1 MHFGNLGYE
10 PRVTD
15 FVCNPRAIYS
25 DPTYTDRI
33 PIPPDPNESDKSTMS
48 GNNRSELLTVEEMGR
63 ADALA
68 VEYGVPSLDLME
80 AAGASVAAEIRSRWP
95 VQPVVILCGP
105 GNNGGDGFVIARYL
119 KIAGWPVRLAL
130 LGEASNL
137 KGDAVVNAKR
147 WGGDVEPLSPGVLN
161 GAGIVVDAIFGAGLT
176 REIAGVVLETVEAI
190 NADGMT
196 CVAVDVPSGIDGNTG
211 AKLGDAPR
219 CALTVTFFRKKPGH
233 LLLPGRILAG
243 ETVVADIGIPT
254 AVLSAIIPLAA
265 ENHPDNWITE
275 FPVPMLDGHKYRR
288 GHAVICGGTE
298 MTGAA
303 RLAARAAR
311 RAGAGMLSII
321 APKEAVPIYA
331 VDDPG
336 NIVVTLNQPYDL
348 GAMLQDKRRNAV
360 LVGPGSGLTEET
372 RNKSIEALRSK
383 LPTVLDADA
392 LTIFADDP
400 GQLFSWIK
408 GPCVL
413 TPHEGEFDRLFPGD
427 EDKLS
432 RTRAAAK
439 LSGAVVLFKGADTVV
454 AHPDGRAAIN
464 VNAPPELA
472 TAGAGD
478 VLAGIIL
485 GLLAQ
490 GMPAF
495 EAALAGAWLHG
506 AAAQEFGPGL
516 IAEDIPDNL
525 PKVLRLL
532 R

>member
-1 MHFGNLGYE
+1 MN
-10 PRVTD
+10 
-15 FVCNPRAIYS
+15 
-25 DPTYTDRI
+25 
-33 PIPPDPNESDKSTMS
+33 
-48 GNNRSELLTVEEMGR
+48 GNNVWGLLTVEEMGR

-68 VEYGVPSLDLME
+68 VEHGVPSLDLME
-80 AAGASVAAEIRSRWP
+80 AAGASVAAEIRRRWP
-95 VQPVVILCGP
+95 VQPVVVLCGP

-119 KIAGWPVRLAL
+119 KTAGWPVRLAL
-130 LGEASNL
+130 LGETSNL
-137 KGDAVVNAKR
+137 KGDAAANAKR
-147 WGGDVEPLSPGVLN
+147 WDGGVEPLSTMVLD
-161 GAGIVVDAIFGAGLT
+161 GAGLVVDAIFGAGLT
-176 REIAGVVLETVEAI
+176 RALDGAALEVVNANNAG
-190 NADGMT
+190 NMT
-196 CVAVDVPSGIDGNTG
+196 CVGVDIPSGIDGNSG
-211 AKLGDAPR
+211 AVLGAAPC

-233 LLLPGRILAG
+233 LLLPGRVYAG
-243 ETVVADIGIPT
+243 ETVVSDIGIP
-254 AVLSAIIPLAA
+254 AEVLGDINPNTV
-265 ENHPDNWITE
+265 ENHPQNWIAE
-275 FPVPMLDGHKYRR
+275 FPVPTLEGHKYRR
-288 GHAVICGGTE
+288 GHAVICGGAE

-311 RAGAGMLSII
+311 RAGAGMLTII
-321 APKEAVPIYA
+321 APKAAVPIYA

-336 NIVVTLNQPYDL
+336 NIIVSLDQPHDL
-348 GAMLQDKRRNAV
+348 AAMLLDKRRNAV
-360 LVGPGSGLTEET
+360 LVGPGSGLNEET
-372 RNKSIEALRSK
+372 RNKAIEALRSK

-392 LTIFADDP
+392 LTVFADDP

-413 TPHEGEFDRLFPGD
+413 TPHEGEFDRLFPGGG
-427 EDKLS
+427 DKLS
-432 RTRAAAK
+432 RARTAAK
-439 LSGAVVLFKGADTVV
+439 RSGAVILFKGADTVI

-464 VNAPPELA
+464 ANAPPELA

-495 EAALAGAWLHG
+495 EAAEAGAWLHG

-516 IAEDIPDNL
+516 IAEDIPDRL